1 VDTRHSG
8 APTDLCSTNGIQL
21 MTISADATAPTLPT
35 ADDVHAA
42 AERLRGVAHRTPVMT
57 SRTLD
62 ERLGATVFF
71 KCENLQRAGAF
82 KFRGAYNAVSLLSD
96 EERAR
101 GVLAYSSGN
110 HAQAVALTGRLL
122 GVRTTIVM
130 PDDAPTSKVEGTR
143 GYGAEVIL
151 YDKETQ
157 SREELAGQL
166 KEERGMSLIPPY
178 DYADVVA
185 GQGTAALELL
195 EETGP
200 LDALLAPCGGGGLL
214 SGSALAAGAMSSGCR
229 VIGVEPELA
238 DDATRS
244 FRTGTVQTVRNP
256 PTIADGLRTPAL
268 GRITFPLVRAHVA
281 DMRTV
286 SEQGIV
292 DAMRFLWTRM
302 KIVVEPSG
310 AVPLAALLADPAAFR
325 GMRIGIIISGG
336 NVDLANA
343 CRLFAAEV

>member
-1 VDTRHSG
+1 MSTE
-8 APTDLCSTNGIQL
+8 ALETPALPTD
-21 MTISADATAPTLPT
+21 
-35 ADDVHAA
+35 DDVRSA
-42 AERLRGVAHRTPVMT
+42 AELLRGVAHRTPVMT

-62 ERLGATVFF
+62 ERLGASVFF

-82 KFRGAYNAVSLLSD
+82 KFRGAYNAVSRLTD

-130 PDDAPTSKVEGTR
+130 PDDAPASKIEGTR

-157 SREELAGQL
+157 SREELAAQL
-166 KEERGMSLIPPY
+166 KQERGMSLIPPY

-185 GQGTAALELL
+185 GQGTAALELI
-195 EETGP
+195 EEAGP
-200 LDALLAPCGGGGLL
+200 LDALLTPCGGGGLL
-214 SGSALAAGAMSSGCR
+214 SGSALAAQAASPGCR
-229 VIGVEPELA
+229 VVGVEPELA

-244 FRTGTVQTVRNP
+244 FRTGTVQSVRNP
-256 PTIADGLRTPAL
+256 PTIADGLRTPSL
-268 GRITFPLVRAHVA
+268 GRITFPLVRDHVS

-286 SEQGIV
+286 SEAGIV
-292 DAMRFLWTRM
+292 EAMRFLWTRM

-325 GMRIGIIISGG
+325 GMRIGIILSGG

-343 CRLFAAEV
+343 CQLFGP

>member
-1 VDTRHSG
+1 
-8 APTDLCSTNGIQL
+8 
-21 MTISADATAPTLPT
+21 MTITTDPSAPALPT
-35 ADDVHAA
+35 ADDVRAA
-42 AERLRGVAHRTPVMT
+42 AARLVGVAHRTPVMT

-62 ERLGATVFF
+62 ERLGAQVFF

-82 KFRGAYNAVSLLSD
+82 KFRGAYNAVSLLSA

-122 GVRTTIVM
+122 GIRTTIVM
-130 PDDAPTSKVEGTR
+130 PDDAPTSKVEATR

-157 SREELAGQL
+157 SREELAAQL
-166 KEERGMSLIPPY
+166 KAERGMSLIPPY

-185 GQGTAALELL
+185 GQGTAALELI
-195 EETGP
+195 EEIGP
-200 LDALLAPCGGGGLL
+200 LDALLTPCGGGGLL
-214 SGSALAAGAMSSGCR
+214 SGSALAAAASSPGCR

-256 PTIADGLRTPAL
+256 PTIADGLRTPSL

-286 SEQGIV
+286 SEAGIV
-292 DAMRFLWTRM
+292 EAMRFLWTRL

-310 AVPLAALLADPAAFR
+310 AVPLAALLADPGAFR
-325 GMRIGIIISGG
+325 GMRIGVIISGG

-343 CRLFAAEV
+343 CRLFAE

>member
-1 VDTRHSG
+1 M
-8 APTDLCSTNGIQL
+8 LNL
-21 MTISADATAPTLPT
+21 MTIPADPTAPTLPT

-42 AERLRGVAHRTPVMT
+42 AERLLGVAHRTPVMT

-62 ERLGATVFF
+62 ERLGAHVFF

-122 GVRTTIVM
+122 GIRTTIVM

-151 YDKETQ
+151 YDKEKQ
-157 SREELAGQL
+157 SREELAAQL
-166 KEERGMSLIPPY
+166 KQERGMSLIPPY

-195 EETGP
+195 AETGP

-214 SGSALAAGAMSSGCR
+214 SGTALAAGAMSPGCR

-244 FRTGTVQTVRNP
+244 FRTGTVQTVHNP

-268 GRITFPLVRAHVA
+268 GRITFPLVRAHVS

-343 CRLFAAEV
+343 CRLFGQAG